1 MKIKFLSLIILSVL
15 ILISCGGDSNVAD
28 ITWEGTWMSTENYDQ
43 RGTFTFDLRLEY
55 EELSGTITISGMG
68 IEDLEVLG
76 EADKS
81 YSSSGTGGGGTVV
94 ITYIDF
100 SDLDD
105 EVTFEASVY
114 THDLD
119 SDTEI
124 KGIYSNAATG
134 DSGRWYCSY
143 PDRNDFSSITS
154 VPLDTSIWNIVDMC
168 FDGENLWVLEVDT
181 GSKSICKVDEG
192 NGNVME
198 TFSVPEAIYNP
209 NGLTWDGSN
218 LWCVGDDNLYKL
230 DNSCSVE
237 SSVPFEEGGWYLA
250 YVSGSLWSIVSGGF
264 MFFED
269 ELSRVNPSNGN
280 IESSFDFYSRNLGGL
295 ASDGTN
301 LWVSFSYDQYDWNV
315 IQKLDLEGNVI
326 EQYNSPCYTP
336 GVLAC
341 DGSSFLYCIG
351 SDAYSIERRIFKLG
365 I

>member
-1 MKIKFLSLIILSVL
+1 MKIKFLSVVFVTVL
-15 ILISCGGDSNVAD
+15 ILISCGDSNVAD
-28 ITWEGTWMSTENYDQ
+28 ITWEGTWLSTENYDQ

-55 EELSGTITISGMG
+55 EELSGTITIPGMG
-68 IEDLEVLG
+68 IENLEILG

-81 YSSSGTGGGGTVV
+81 YSSSGTGGGSTVV

-100 SDLDD
+100 SDLDN

-114 THDLD
+114 THDID

-124 KGIYSNAATG
+124 KGIYSNSATG

-143 PDRNDFSSITS
+143 ADRNDFSSISS
-154 VPLDTSIWNIVDMC
+154 VSLDSSIWNIVDIC

-181 GSKSICKVDEG
+181 GSKVIYEVDED
-192 NGNVME
+192 NGNVLE
-198 TFSVPEAIYNP
+198 TFGVPGIIYNP

-218 LWCVGDDNLYKL
+218 LWCLGDDSLYKL
-230 DNSCSVE
+230 DKSCSVE
-237 SSVPFEEGGWYLA
+237 SSVPFEEGGWYLT
-250 YVSGSLWSIVSGGF
+250 YVSGSLWSIVGSF
-264 MFFED
+264 LMDED
-269 ELSRVNPSNGN
+269 ELWEINPSNGN
-280 IESSFDFYSRNLGGL
+280 IEGSFDFYSRNLGGL

-326 EQYNSPCYTP
+326 ERYNAPCYTP
-336 GVLAC
+336 RVLAS
-341 DGSSFLYCIG
+341 DGSFLYCIG